1 VAKASVKLIQA
12 LKRTAAKLKSGA
24 PYQWGHMGCCNCGNL
39 AQVLTQLSK
48 TEIHAY
54 ALEKN
59 GDWREQCNDY
69 CRSSGYHVDQII
81 KIMFDHGLTHKDLE
95 NLERLSD
102 EKVRKAMPKEII
114 HHNQRDDV
122 ILYLTTWA
130 QLLEEELVDNISI
143 KDLEEL
149 NRKSSSK
156 QSMSEKL

>member
-1 VAKASVKLIQA
+1 
-12 LKRTAAKLKSGA
+12 
-24 PYQWGHMGCCNCGNL
+24 
-39 AQVLTQLSK
+39 
-48 TEIHAY
+48 
-54 ALEKN
+54 
-59 GDWREQCNDY
+59 
-69 CRSSGYHVDQII
+69 
-81 KIMFDHGLTHKDLE
+81 MFDHGLTHKDLE

-130 QLLEEELVDNISI
+130 QLLEEELVDSISI